1 MVTSGPWHRCGV
13 VVGAVAALLLA
24 ACGSGGTDP
33 SPTPPG
39 PVTTST
45 TSAPDGTD
53 AGGEAD
59 PLDREAVYAY
69 CDRAT
74 GQDPL
79 CWTTEYGNDVRAA
92 DLALEGIE
100 EFGGFRRTE
109 VAGAQG
115 LGDAVR
121 VGTTLDIVQATLERR
136 LELTAI
142 AESAACRVSFDQGA
156 RLGVVTVRMDGPR
169 GPQEVVHAFLI
180 ENPVFRIGRSL
191 REEAAGLGRAGIGVG
206 TRLVDLRAADPDAR
220 LGTAGDATVLRV
232 PPEPAREQLAAGS
245 AERGMAFWLD
255 DADTVRTWAIGVP
268 EYPDGSAFIA
278 RPACHRSAAG
288 VGARRP
294 RSW

>member
-1 MVTSGPWHRCGV
+1 MVTSGQRHRSGV
-13 VVGAVAALLLA
+13 VVGAVVVLLLA

-33 SPTPPG
+33 SPIPPG
-39 PVTTST
+39 PITTST
-45 TSAPDGTD
+45 TSTPDGTD
-53 AGGEAD
+53 AGGEVD
-59 PLDREAVYAY
+59 PLDREALYAY

-79 CWTTEYGNDVRAA
+79 CWTSRYGNDLRAA
-92 DLALEGIE
+92 DLFLEGVE
-100 EFGGFRRTE
+100 EFGGLPRTE
-109 VAGAQG
+109 VDGAQG
-115 LGDAVR
+115 LVDAVR

-142 AESAACRVSFDQGA
+142 AESAACTVSFDQVA
-156 RLGVVTVRMDGPR
+156 RLGVVTVMRDGPR
-169 GPQEVVHAFLI
+169 GPQEVVHAFRI

-206 TRLVDLRAADPDAR
+206 TRLLDLQAAYPDAT

-268 EYPDGSAFIA
+268 QYLDGD
-278 RPACHRSAAG
+278 CG
-288 VGARRP
+288 
-294 RSW
+294 